1 MQQKIKNALAKSQL
15 LSGFGFEQ
23 QQFALCRF
31 HRGNEL
37 TDEHDGIL
45 SAGLI
50 VSGRADVYSIS
61 PDGGET
67 ILSTLSVGDCFGIS
81 NLFGQE
87 LVTRIICPISCE
99 VAFISK
105 EAVRE
110 KLFSDSAFA
119 ERYMRLLN
127 NKITFLTTR
136 VAILTAQSSR
146 AKLAHYLISRCDSQN
161 LVQLSCSKEQLA
173 KSLDMSRAALF
184 REFALL
190 TKEGV
195 IESEKDTVKIL
206 KADELSKF
214 ITSKKERGNI

>member
-1 MQQKIKNALAKSQL
+1 MRQKIGEALAKSPL
-15 LSGFGFEQ
+15 FSDCGFEER
-23 QQFALCRF
+23 QFALCRF
-31 HRGNEL
+31 HRGDEL
-37 TDEHDGIL
+37 CDEHEGVL

-67 ILSTLSVGDCFGIS
+67 ILSTLSIGDCFGIS

-87 LVTRIICPISCE
+87 LVTRIICPIGCE
-99 VAFISK
+99 AAFISK
-105 EAVRE
+105 EAIRK
-110 KLFSDSAFA
+110 KLLSDSVFA

-146 AKLAHYLISRCDSQN
+146 AKLAHYLISRCDSKN
-161 LVQLSCSKEQLA
+161 SVLLSCSKEQLA

-195 IESEKDTVKIL
+195 ISAEKDNVKIL
-206 KADELSKF
+206 DAEKLSRF